1 MNAQTLARRTLAGSS
16 ARARGAS
23 LVVVLIM
30 LTVIFV
36 IGLISSRL
44 ALFSERSARNDRDRQ
59 VAFQSA
65 ESALLDA
72 ELDIFGPNTS
82 ANKRV
87 CIFDSKKPIEFFE
100 GCGTGTNA
108 GMCLLT
114 ISPGDAWKEV
124 KANYLSETGVTAGN
138 KTVEYGQFTG
148 QTLPLSSSGLTAKL
162 PRYTI
167 EAVPYAG
174 TGADNDSVAGK
185 NEQAF
190 LVTAMGF
197 GFRTETQVLLQAL
210 IYKPANKPGSGC

>member
-1 MNAQTLARRTLAGSS
+1 MRAQSMRQ
-16 ARARGAS
+16 RGAS

-59 VAFQSA
+59 VAFQGA
-65 ESALLDA
+65 EAALLDA
-72 ELDIFGPNTS
+72 ELDIFGPNS
-82 ANKRV
+82 AVNRRV
-87 CIFDSKKPIEFFE
+87 CLFDSKKVIEFYE

-108 GMCLLT
+108 GMCIFT
-114 ISPGDAWKEV
+114 VSPGDAWKEV
-124 KANYLSETGVTAGN
+124 KANYLSETGTTVGN

-148 QTLPLSSSGLTAKL
+148 QTLPQSTSGLTTKL

-174 TGADNDSVAGK
+174 TGAANDLVGGK

-190 LVTAMGF
+190 MVTAMGF

>member
-1 MNAQTLARRTLAGSS
+1 MNSHAVRQ
-16 ARARGAS
+16 RGAS
-23 LVVVLIM
+23 LVMVLIM

-59 VAFQSA
+59 IAFQSA
-65 ESALLDA
+65 EAALLDA
-72 ELDIFGPNTS
+72 ELDIFGPNTA
-82 ANKRV
+82 ANRRV
-87 CIFDSKKPIEFFE
+87 CMFDSKKVIDFFD
-100 GCGTGTNA
+100 GCGTGNNA
-108 GMCLLT
+108 GMCIWT
-114 ISPGDAWKEV
+114 DSPGDAWKRV
-124 KANYLSETGVTAGN
+124 KAEYLSESGTTAGN

-148 QTLPLSSSGLTAKL
+148 QTLPQSSSGLTARM

-190 LVTAMGF
+190 MVTAMGF

-210 IYKPANKPGSGC
+210 IYKPANKPGSGCS